1 MDALKNWTLNDERFL
16 RVLRGMM
23 AHGEQLQN
31 SPLKDAPPPQED
43 LAGNIIREELEPFV
57 RNGRL
62 KIDHISYAENR
73 GNLIL
78 TYPGRT
84 KKTVAF
90 VGAHLDVVPANP
102 EEWQRPPFELQVEN
116 DRLYGRGVTDC
127 LGHVAVLTDL
137 FAQLSEHDVELEH
150 TIVAVIIANE
160 ELSNTHGVGINR
172 LVKDGKLDHLKHGP
186 VYWIDSADF
195 GPTIGT
201 GGMATWRL
209 VAEGKVSHSGFPQ
222 NGVNAAELAFAAT
235 QALQAWFYRTYPPHP
250 QEQEYGFLAPSSMK
264 PTRVQVENDTITKIP
279 AKAVVEGDIR
289 LTPWYEPDEVKNGAL
304 KFIETLDVRNLPTFG
319 PSRYSLKDAVGTI
332 KLESIGAPGG
342 SIACDR
348 NSLGYH
354 ALVEAI
360 TAVRSEAKPFALT
373 GTLPYVRFL
382 QKHGFDVQITGFGR
396 MDTYHAP
403 NEFAEFNHM
412 RDGFRIL
419 CHILARFG

>member
-1 MDALKNWTLNDERFL
+1 MRSLQLNDERFL

-31 SPLKDAPPPQED
+31 SPLKDTPPPQED
-43 LAGNIIREELEPFV
+43 LAGNVVREELERFV
-57 RNGRL
+57 HKGKLQVER
-62 KIDHISYAENR
+62 ISYAEQR

-84 KKTVAF
+84 RKTVAF
-90 VGAHLDVVPANP
+90 VGAHLDVVPADP
-102 EEWQRPPFELQVEN
+102 QEWQRPPFELQVEG

-137 FAQLSEHDVELEH
+137 FAQLAEQDVELDH
-150 TIVAVIIANE
+150 TVVAVIIANE
-160 ELSNTHGVGINR
+160 ELSHTHGVGINR

-209 VAEGKVSHSGFPQ
+209 VVEGKTSHSGFPQ

-235 QALQAWFYRTYPPHP
+235 QALQAWFYRNYPPHP
-250 QEQEYGFLAPSSMK
+250 KEKEYGFLAPSSLK
-264 PTRVQVENDTITKIP
+264 PTRVQVENDTTSKIP
-279 AKAVVEGDIR
+279 AKAIVEGDIR
-289 LTPWYEPDEVKNGAL
+289 LTPWYSPEEVKEGAL
-304 KFIETLDVRNLPTFG
+304 KFINNLDVRELPTFG
-319 PSRYSLKDAVGTI
+319 PSRYVRADAVGSI
-332 KLESIGAPGG
+332 KLESLGAPGG
-342 SIACDR
+342 GIACDR
-348 NSLGYH
+348 TSPGYA
-354 ALVEAI
+354 ALAEAI
-360 TAVRSEAKPFALT
+360 TAVRSEARPFSLT

-382 QKHGFDVQITGFGR
+382 QRQGFDVQITGFGR
-396 MDTYHAP
+396 METYHAP
-403 NEFAEFNHM
+403 NEFAEMSHM

>member
-1 MDALKNWTLNDERFL
+1 LNSLKDWTLNEERFL

-43 LAGNIIREELEPFV
+43 LAGNVVREELSLFAQHK
-57 RNGRL
+57 RL
-62 KIDHISYAENR
+62 KLDHISYAENR

-84 KKTVAF
+84 RKTVAF
-90 VGAHLDVVPANP
+90 VGAHLDVVPADP
-102 EEWQRPPFELQVEN
+102 ADWERPPFELQVEG

-137 FAQLSEHDVELEH
+137 FAQLAERNIELDH
-150 TIVAVIIANE
+150 TVVAVIIANE

-172 LVKDGKLDHLKHGP
+172 LVKDGKLDHVKNGP
-186 VYWIDSADF
+186 VYWLDSADF

-201 GGMATWRL
+201 GGLATWRL
-209 VAEGKVSHSGFPQ
+209 VAEGKAAHSGFPQ
-222 NGVNAAELAFAAT
+222 NGINAAELAFAAT
-235 QALQAWFYRTYPPHP
+235 QALQAWFYRNYPPHP
-250 QEQEYGFLAPSSMK
+250 KEQEYGFLAPSSLK
-264 PTRVQVENDTITKIP
+264 PTRMQVENDTLTKIP

-289 LTPWYEPDEVKNGAL
+289 LTPWYAPEEVKEGAL
-304 KFIETLDVRNLPTFG
+304 KFIENLDVRDLPTSG
-319 PSRYSLKDAVGTI
+319 PSRYRLADVVGTI
-332 KLESIGAPGG
+332 KLESIGAPKGG
-342 SIACDR
+342 MACDR
-348 NSLGYH
+348 TAPGYF
-354 ALVEAI
+354 ALLEAI

-382 QKHGFDVQITGFGR
+382 QRHGFDVQITGFGR

-403 NEFAEFNHM
+403 NEFAEMSHM

-419 CHILARFG
+419 CHILAKFG

>member
-1 MDALKNWTLNDERFL
+1 
-16 RVLRGMM
+16 MM

-43 LAGNIIREELEPFV
+43 LAGNVVREELSLFAQHK
-57 RNGRL
+57 RL
-62 KIDHISYAENR
+62 KLDHISYAENR

-84 KKTVAF
+84 RKTVAF
-90 VGAHLDVVPANP
+90 VGAHLDVVPADP
-102 EEWQRPPFELQVEN
+102 ADWERPPFELQVEG

-137 FAQLSEHDVELEH
+137 FAQLAERNIELDH
-150 TIVAVIIANE
+150 TVVAVIIANE

-172 LVKDGKLDHLKHGP
+172 LVKDGKLDHVKNGP
-186 VYWIDSADF
+186 VYWLDSADF

-201 GGMATWRL
+201 GGLATWRL
-209 VAEGKVSHSGFPQ
+209 VAEGKAAHSGFPQ
-222 NGVNAAELAFAAT
+222 NGINAAELAFAAT
-235 QALQAWFYRTYPPHP
+235 QALQAWFYRNYPPHP
-250 QEQEYGFLAPSSMK
+250 KEQEYGFLAPSSLK
-264 PTRVQVENDTITKIP
+264 PTRMQVENDTLTKIP

-289 LTPWYEPDEVKNGAL
+289 LTPWYAPEEVKEGAL
-304 KFIETLDVRNLPTFG
+304 KFIENLDVRDLPTSG
-319 PSRYSLKDAVGTI
+319 PSRYRLADVVGTI
-332 KLESIGAPGG
+332 KLESIGAPKGG
-342 SIACDR
+342 MACDR
-348 NSLGYH
+348 TAPGYF
-354 ALVEAI
+354 ALLEAI

-382 QKHGFDVQITGFGR
+382 QRHGFDVQITGFGR

-403 NEFAEFNHM
+403 NEFAEMSHM

-419 CHILARFG
+419 CHILAKFG